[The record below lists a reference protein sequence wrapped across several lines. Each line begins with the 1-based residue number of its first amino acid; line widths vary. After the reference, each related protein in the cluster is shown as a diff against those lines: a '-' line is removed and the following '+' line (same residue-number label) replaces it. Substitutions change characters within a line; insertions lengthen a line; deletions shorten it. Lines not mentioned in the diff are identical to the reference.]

1 MITDADTTIAVK
13 NADEQES
20 GEQHNDQRRPGTLKL
35 FPNKSEPMPGRS
47 PLFRR

>member
-1 MITDADTTIAVK
+1 MSNDADTAIAIE
-13 NADEQES
+13 NADKRES

-35 FPNKSEPMPGRS
+35 FPNKSEPTPGRS